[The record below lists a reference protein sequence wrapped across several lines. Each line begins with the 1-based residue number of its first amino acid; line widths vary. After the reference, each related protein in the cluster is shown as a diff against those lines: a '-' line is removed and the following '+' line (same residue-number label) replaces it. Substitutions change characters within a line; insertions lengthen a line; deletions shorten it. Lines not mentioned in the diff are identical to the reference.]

1 MKSVKRVKGKGRGSC
16 PQLEFERVLNLE
28 EVDPKSFCMGGSNVH
43 QPCFPPQV
51 LTGYYGKGVC
61 AKFEKHKVPKE
72 LVSK

>member
-1 MKSVKRVKGKGRGSC
+1 MV
-16 PQLEFERVLNLE
+16 
-28 EVDPKSFCMGGSNVH
+28 GSNVH

-61 AKFEKHKVPKE
+61 EKFEKHKVPKE